1 MATNPI
7 ALGQSLPTTIA
18 PATPAN
24 GAASS
29 AANATTINTAVTAVG
44 LTAVNQGSQ
53 SPNASNSGNQQNGS
67 GPSGYLLQAFGTAL
81 LQSGVS
87 LFGPSGSQAR
97 STTASTSTPS
107 TSTASATTASV
118 STSAAQ
124 STTLPATTPAAGT
137 ASTAAATQPTG
148 TLPIRDAIHQFMHD
162 LMTAVSAQQSAG
174 AVSVSSP
181 GVASSVSATGYT
193 NMSSVLSGLI
203 AQLSAP
209 SATHES
215 GGVSPNSLLSTLQ
228 TDFQQIVA
236 ASGGASTSPTSPS
249 FDSFLQNLQYTISAL
264 GQASPSTTGSLINVT
279 A

>member
-18 PATPAN
+18 PATPAT
-24 GAASS
+24 GSASS

-44 LTAVNQGSQ
+44 LTGVNQGSQ
-53 SPNASNSGNQQNGS
+53 SPSTSNSGGQQNGN

-87 LFGPSGSQAR
+87 LFGPAPKGATTSA
-97 STTASTSTPS
+97 STTASALVQTAQPTTQSTTP
-107 TSTASATTASV
+107 TASAASS
-118 STSAAQ
+118 STPTQSADA
-124 STTLPATTPAAGT
+124 
-137 ASTAAATQPTG
+137 
-148 TLPIRDAIHQFMHD
+148 LPIRDAIHQFMHD
-162 LMTAVSAQQSAG
+162 LMTAVSAQQSA
-174 AVSVSSP
+174 ATSSVSSP
-181 GVASSVSATGYT
+181 GIASSVSATGYT

-209 SATHES
+209 SITNQD

>member
-7 ALGQSLPTTIA
+7 AIGQSLPTTIA
-18 PATPAN
+18 PATAAS

-44 LTAVNQGSQ
+44 LTGVNPGSQ
-53 SPNASNSGNQQNGS
+53 SPSTSNPGGQQSQQNS
-67 GPSGYLLQAFGTAL
+67 NGPSGYLLQAFGTAL

-87 LFGPSGSQAR
+87 LFGPAPKAS
-97 STTASTSTPS
+97 STTSSAVPITSAVSALTQALPS
-107 TSTASATTASV
+107 ATQSSASANSSV
-118 STSAAQ
+118 ASAAAPQ
-124 STTLPATTPAAGT
+124 A
-137 ASTAAATQPTG
+137 TG
-148 TLPIRDAIHQFMHD
+148 TLPIRDAVHKFMHD
-162 LMTAVSAQQSAG
+162 LMTAVSAQQTGATGSA
-174 AVSVSSP
+174 SSS
-181 GVASSVSATGYT
+181 GIASSVSAAGYT

-203 AQLSAP
+203 AQLTGPAVGH
-209 SATHES
+209 AT

-236 ASGGASTSPTSPS
+236 ASGGASTSPTAPS

-264 GQASPSTTGSLINVT
+264 GQASPSSTGSLINVT